1 MSTPISDDKYSDYIK
16 YAPKRFREQ
25 PPLSAAERPYVTSA
39 PTVPSPSPVHQD
51 RRASAEFV
59 SWSEHIPE
67 PPLQLRED
75 TGVALVGRIAVV
87 VTFAAVVAL
96 LIIFAKPLWQD
107 ARALFNADA
116 LRLFNADALRLQG
129 AKSDRLTV
137 NRPIVPATGIAAGS
151 GAEPPASAQAQQ
163 TPHSPISHPLGQEP
177 AEPPAS
183 LQVQHTP
190 HTPTSHP
197 LGQEPRSVNIPI
209 RGVTDTE
216 IRFGISAPF
225 SGPARELGQ
234 NMNLGIEAA
243 FNVANASGGVNGR
256 QLRLIAADDGYEPTR
271 TAVTM
276 KRLYES
282 DQVFGLVGN
291 VGTPT
296 AAVAVPYALEHK
308 MLFFGAFTGA
318 GLLRSDP
325 PDRYIFNYRASYAEE
340 TEAIVHYLV
349 NVRRLKPE
357 EIAVFAQQDSYGDA
371 GFDGV
376 AKAIRSLPGG
386 DERTILRLNYTRNTL
401 DVDEAVAQLRKKR
414 RLPIKAVIMVPTY
427 RAAAKF
433 IEKTRDLYPDMIYT
447 SVSFVGSTALAG
459 ELMLLGKKY
468 ATGIIVTQVVPAVDG
483 HSSLVLDYKSAL
495 AKYFPGEAADY
506 VSLEGYV
513 AANVLIEALKRS
525 GRQLDTE
532 RLVETLENLHDF
544 DIGLGTPVTFGRSE
558 HQGVHKVWGSQLD
571 ATGHYQPIDLQ

>member
-1 MSTPISDDKYSDYIK
+1 MSAPISDDKYSDYIK

-25 PPLSAAERPYVTSA
+25 PALSAAERPYVTSA
-39 PTVPSPSPVHQD
+39 PTAPSPTPVHQD
-51 RRASAEFV
+51 RRASADFA

-67 PPLQLRED
+67 PPPQLLED
-75 TGVALVGRIAVV
+75 TSVALVGRIAVV

-107 ARALFNADA
+107 ARALFNAERDIS
-116 LRLFNADALRLQG
+116 DVLRLQS
-129 AKSDRLTV
+129 AKSDQLTA
-137 NRPIVPATGIAAGS
+137 NRPLVPATEVAAGS
-151 GAEPPASAQAQQ
+151 GAEPPAIAQVQQ
-163 TPHSPISHPLGQEP
+163 APLSPISHPLGQEP
-177 AEPPAS
+177 AEPSAS
-183 LQVQHTP
+183 LQVQQTP
-190 HTPTSHP
+190 HSPTSHP
-197 LGQEPRSVNIPI
+197 LGQEPRSVNSPI

-234 NMNLGIEAA
+234 NMKLGIEAA

-271 TAVTM
+271 TAETM

-296 AAVAVPYALEHK
+296 AAVAVPYSLEHK

-325 PDRYIFNYRASYAEE
+325 PDRYVFNYRASYAEE
-340 TEAIVHYLV
+340 TEAIVRYLV
-349 NVRRLKPE
+349 KVRRLKPE

-386 DERTILRLNYTRNTL
+386 DESTILRLNYTRNTV

-414 RLPIKAVIMVPTY
+414 RIPIKAVIMVPTY

-468 ATGIIVTQVVPAVDG
+468 ATGVIVTQVVPAVDG

-495 AKYFPGEAADY
+495 AKYFPGEAPDY

>member
-1 MSTPISDDKYSDYIK
+1 MSAPIGDDKHSDYSK
-16 YAPKRFREQ
+16 YAPKRLREQ
-25 PPLSAAERPYVTSA
+25 PPLPAAERPYVTSA
-39 PTVPSPSPVHQD
+39 PTVPSPTPVHQD
-51 RRASAEFV
+51 RRATAEFA
-59 SWSEHIPE
+59 SWPEPIPE
-67 PPLQLRED
+67 PPPQLLED
-75 TGVALVGRIAVV
+75 TNVALIGRIAVV
-87 VTFAAVVAL
+87 VIFAAAVAL
-96 LIIFAKPLWQD
+96 LVIFAKPLWQD

-116 LRLFNADALRLQG
+116 QRLQG
-129 AKSDRLTV
+129 AKSDRLTA
-137 NRPIVPATGIAAGS
+137 NRPLVPATGTAAVF

-163 TPHSPISHPLGQEP
+163 APLSPILHPLGQEP
-177 AEPPAS
+177 AEPSAS
-183 LQVQHTP
+183 LQVQQTP
-190 HTPTSHP
+190 LSPTSHP
-197 LGQEPRSVNIPI
+197 LGQEQRSVNSPI

-234 NMNLGIEAA
+234 NMKLGIEAA
-243 FNVANASGGVNGR
+243 FNVANASGGVHGR

-271 TAVTM
+271 TAETM
-276 KRLYES
+276 KRLYER

-325 PDRYIFNYRASYAEE
+325 PDRYVFNYRASYAEE

-349 NVRRLKPE
+349 KVRRLKPE

-386 DERTILRLNYTRNTL
+386 DESTILRLNYTRNTV

-414 RLPIKAVIMVPTY
+414 RIPIKAVIMVPTY
-427 RAAAKF
+427 RAAARF

-459 ELMLLGKKY
+459 ELMLLGKSY
-468 ATGIIVTQVVPAVDG
+468 ATGVIVTQVVPAVDG

-495 AKYFPGEAADY
+495 AKYFPGEAPDY

-513 AANVLIEALKRS
+513 TANVLIEALKRS

>member
-1 MSTPISDDKYSDYIK
+1 MSAPIGDDKHSDYSK
-16 YAPKRFREQ
+16 YAPKRLREQ
-25 PPLSAAERPYVTSA
+25 PPLPAAERPYVTSA
-39 PTVPSPSPVHQD
+39 PTVPSPTPMHQD
-51 RRASAEFV
+51 RRATAEFA
-59 SWSEHIPE
+59 SWPEPIPE
-67 PPLQLRED
+67 PPPQLLED
-75 TGVALVGRIAVV
+75 TNVALIGRIAVV
-87 VTFAAVVAL
+87 VTFAAAVAL
-96 LIIFAKPLWQD
+96 LVIFAKPLWQD

-116 LRLFNADALRLQG
+116 QRLQG
-129 AKSDRLTV
+129 AKSDRLTAY
-137 NRPIVPATGIAAGS
+137 RPLVPATGTAAVS
-151 GAEPPASAQAQQ
+151 GAEPPASAQAQ
-163 TPHSPISHPLGQEP
+163 PAPLSPISHPLGQEP
-177 AEPPAS
+177 AEPSAS
-183 LQVQHTP
+183 LQVQQTP
-190 HTPTSHP
+190 LSPTSHP
-197 LGQEPRSVNIPI
+197 LGQDQRSVNSPI

-234 NMNLGIEAA
+234 NMKLGIEAA
-243 FNVANASGGVNGR
+243 FNVANASGGVHGR

-271 TAVTM
+271 TAETL
-276 KRLYES
+276 KRLYER

-325 PDRYIFNYRASYAEE
+325 PDRYVFNYRASYAEE

-349 NVRRLKPE
+349 KVRRLKPE

-386 DERTILRLNYTRNTL
+386 DESTILRLNYTRNTV

-414 RLPIKAVIMVPTY
+414 RIPIKAVIMVPTY

-459 ELMLLGKKY
+459 ELMLLGNRY
-468 ATGIIVTQVVPAVDG
+468 ATGVIVTQVVPAVDG

-495 AKYFPGEAADY
+495 AKYFPGEAPDY

-513 AANVLIEALKRS
+513 TANVLIEALKRS